1 MRTRKFILAV
11 AVVVIALFII
21 GILGNWETHYKRNG
35 LVTEINGGIAT
46 IRDEYGE
53 IWEYESLEFNVG
65 DSVSIKLF
73 DVGTSEVH
81 DDVITEIK
89 VVTR

>member
-35 LVTEINGGIAT
+35 LVTEINDGIAT

-53 IWEYESLEFNVG
+53 IWEYESLGFNVG